1 MSEKKNGNS
10 GGYLTKTGITVI
22 VLLCVCII
30 GMSYSVFKAYRAVRD
45 IDAESFDKDAWESAL
60 AEIEEEPVEEY
71 DEPLPTDE
79 SYDEEIDESYVAA
92 EVYDEP
98 SEAEDV
104 ESVEVVPAFN
114 DNESGLSMTLPL
126 TGRIICDYSAEDLVY
141 SETFDDWRAHLGIDI
156 AASSGTPV
164 LTAAAGVVERVVD
177 DDSMGL
183 TVTVR
188 HTNHISTLYSGLS
201 STELSEGSSV
211 ATGALIGLSGDAPAF
226 ENASEPHMHF
236 EVLRDG
242 EPTDPYEYLVFEE

>member
-1 MSEKKNGNS
+1 MSEKKNGNT
-10 GGYLTKTGITVI
+10 GGYLTKTGVTVI

-30 GMSYSVFKAYRAVRD
+30 GMSYSVFKAYRAVKD
-45 IDAESFDKDAWESAL
+45 IDTASFDKDAWESAL
-60 AEIEEEPVEEY
+60 ADIEEEPDEELY
-71 DEPLPTDE
+71 EPLPSDE

-98 SEAEDV
+98 SEAEDI

-114 DNESGLSMTLPL
+114 DNESGLSMTMPL
-126 TGRIICDYSAEDLVY
+126 TGRIICDYSAEDLIY

-156 AASSGTPV
+156 AAESGTPV
-164 LTAAAGVVERVVD
+164 LTAAAGVVEKVTD

-201 STELSEGSSV
+201 STVLSEGLPV
-211 ATGALIGLSGDAPAF
+211 AEGAAIGLSGTTAAF
-226 ENASEPHMHF
+226 ESASEPHLHF

-242 EPTDPYEYLVFEE
+242 TPTDPYEYLVFEE